1 MRRFLGFLRK
11 EFLHIFRDKRTLIV
25 LFGIPVS
32 QLLIFGFVIVNEIK
46 SIDILVV
53 DRSNDEIS
61 RAVISKLDGNPLFNV
76 ISDPALTDY
85 DTVFRKGTIHEIIVF
100 ENNFAE
106 KLVRDGT
113 VSIQIL
119 ADGSEPNTAHLIV
132 NYTEAVLQDFLL
144 DFRQTMYN
152 STLQPSIRTRM
163 LFNEE
168 LRSPHVFV
176 PGTMALI
183 LMLISAMMT
192 SISITRE
199 KEMGSMEILLAS
211 PMKPYQIVAGKVL
224 PYLILSVFNAV
235 VIIFLGF
242 CVFRVPLEGSIV
254 LLLGESILFIAM
266 ALALGILISTI
277 SPNQQ
282 FAMMISMFALMMP
295 TMLLSGFVFPIDSMP
310 KILQWFSVIM
320 PPRWFIVIIKRIML
334 KGTDFSFVWRETV
347 IIFGMFVLFMGL
359 SIKKFKIRLE

>member
-1 MRRFLGFLRK
+1 MRRFFGFLKK

-25 LFGIPVS
+25 LFGIPVA
-32 QLLIFGFVIVNEIK
+32 QLLIFGFVIVNEINA
-46 SIDILVV
+46 IDILVV
-53 DRSNDEIS
+53 DRSNNEIS
-61 RAVISKLDGNPLFNV
+61 RSVIDRLNGNPLFNV
-76 ISDPALTDY
+76 MTDPGLNVY
-85 DTVFRKGTIHEIIVF
+85 DKAFREGRVHEIIVF
-100 ENNFAE
+100 ENNFGE
-106 KLVRDGT
+106 KLIRDGT

-132 NYTEAVLQDFLL
+132 NYTQAVLQDFLS
-144 DFRQTMYN
+144 DFRENRFN
-152 STLQPSIRTRM
+152 STVQPSIRTRM

-224 PYLILSVFNAV
+224 PYLLLSIINAC
-235 VIIFLGF
+235 VIIMLGYY
-242 CVFRVPLEGSIV
+242 VFRVPIQGSLI

-310 KILQWFSVIM
+310 KTLQWFSVIM
-320 PPRWFIVIIKRIML
+320 PPRWFIVILKRIML
-334 KGTDFSFVWRETV
+334 KGTDFTHVWKETA
-347 IIFGMFVLFMGL
+347 IIFGMFMFFMGL